1 VSVRGAP
8 YNIRMSNHPS
18 LSENQRRSLQK
29 IGVVLLYVHGSVA
42 AGRARKDSDVDIAVL
57 FEQAPADSVRATADI
72 VTALSGLE
80 AGREMDIAILNDA
93 SPLLKQG
100 VAIRGTLLYARSADD
115 DLRFQIQTM
124 HEYES
129 SRHIVRI
136 GQEAVGA
143 NARI

>member
-1 VSVRGAP
+1 MSVRGAP

-93 SPLLKQG
+93 SPLLNQMVASQG
-100 VAIRGTLLYARSADD
+100 KLLYARSPDD
-115 DLRFQIQTM
+115 ALRFEMRAM
-124 HEYES
+124 HEYEY
-129 SRHIVRI
+129 SRQVVRL
-136 GQEAVGA
+136 GQELVLKH
-143 NARI
+143 ARI